1 MLNKWD
7 IRMLE
12 LANFVAGWS
21 KDPSTRV
28 GAVIADAEYRIVS
41 TGFNGFPRGVQDKV
55 DVARETKLMR
65 TIHAEDNA
73 ILFARRDLRGMRMFV
88 SRPPCANCAAKII
101 QAGVGVV
108 AYSLPDPGFLARWQ
122 EQIDEANAMFWEAGV
137 LVLRTEM

>member
-7 IRMLE
+7 VRMLA

-28 GAVIADAEYRIVS
+28 GAVIADGEYRIVS

-73 ILFARRDLRGMRMFV
+73 ILFARRDLRGMRLFV

-101 QAGVGVV
+101 QSGIAQV
-108 AYSLPDPGFLARWQ
+108 AYEMPDPYFFARWV
-122 EQIDEANAMFWEAGV
+122 EQISEAEAMFAEAGV
-137 LVLRTEM
+137 LVLRADG